1 MDSTAKMMNFYFK
14 FDFNSVFSLVSLWNF
29 LPDLKK
35 KAWASS
41 CGVRDK
47 KKMSKGTNA
56 QNYNILIFKFDF

>member
-1 MDSTAKMMNFYFK
+1 MEFPAWF
-14 FDFNSVFSLVSLWNF
+14 
-29 LPDLKK
+29 KK